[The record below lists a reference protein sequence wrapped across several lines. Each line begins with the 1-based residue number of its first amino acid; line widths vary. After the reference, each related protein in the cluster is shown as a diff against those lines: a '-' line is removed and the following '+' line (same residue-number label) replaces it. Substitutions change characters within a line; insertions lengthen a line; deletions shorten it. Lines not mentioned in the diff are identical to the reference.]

1 MISKFNLNCLVLGD
15 HPRNIFPVKISSTKI
30 VGNLKDLI
38 KEKNKHKFDAA
49 DAKDLELWKVD
60 LLLDDTFERNLN
72 ELQLDHKKSLSP
84 VDEMLKV
91 FDSPPQPMHL
101 HILVQPLLPAGI
113 PHQAGHLLI
122 NLNCL
127 VFGDHPWYIF
137 PIKIV
142 STEIVGDLKNLIKE
156 KNKHEFDAVDAK
168 DLELW
173 KVDLPVDDNF
183 ERNLKIVNELELS
196 HKQSLSPVDGM
207 FEVFDSPPRHKHL
220 HIIIAYIL

>member
-15 HPRNIFPVKISSTKI
+15 HPRNIFPVRIRSTKI

-60 LLLDDTFERNLN
+60 LPVDDTLKRNLN

-84 VDEMLKV
+84 VDGMLKV
-91 FDSPPQPMHL
+91 FDSPPQAMHL
-101 HILVQPLLPAGI
+101 HILVQPPLPAGV

-127 VFGDHPWYIF
+127 FLGDHPWNIF
-137 PIKIV
+137 PVKIA
-142 STEIVGDLKNLIKE
+142 STELVGDLKDLIKD
-156 KNKHEFDAVDAK
+156 KNKGEFDAVDAK
-168 DLELW
+168 AVELW
-173 KVDLPVDDNF
+173 KVDLPVDDTF
-183 ERNLKIVNELELS
+183 KHNLKIFNELERS
-196 HKQSLSPVDGM
+196 HKKSLSPVDGM
-207 FEVFDSPPRHKHL
+207 FEVFDSPPQHKHL
-220 HIIIAYIL
+220 HIIVV